1 MKQLS
6 RNTHLSLQE
15 TTFEGIILQEPV
27 RLVMPKPV
35 FTKKQLK
42 FLRIFVAAA
51 AFVLLTTGV
60 AMFFV
65 STRPNRFHAQVLSS
79 AGLKSVFDDFHRGV
93 LAGMANV
100 KFEVTEKGEPV
111 YVFLNEPTAAKDK
124 HYTLETGT
132 GNEFILRLPDNTL
145 VWMNANSTIN
155 YPANFSADTINIF
168 LNGEAYF
175 ETAPGSKKKF
185 IITTSSISQKSS
197 SSQLVIETLNSQ
209 FALTAYADDPVFL
222 ISLLRGDAEILVNG
236 SSSSRALRLQP
247 GQQAIFNGQLSINP
261 SLDRT
266 EVMALKNGEIYLKD
280 VNLQVIM
287 SRISKWYDVEVRDF
301 SIRTEN
307 RYTLRFPMGTALPTI
322 IESLQKQ
329 GAHLIVQDKI
339 ITILKS

>member
-1 MKQLS
+1 MNQS
-6 RNTHLSLQE
+6 GRNTHLSPQE
-15 TTFEGIILQEPV
+15 TNFERIILQEPV

-51 AFVLLTTGV
+51 AFVLLTSGV

-65 STRPNRFHAQVLSS
+65 STRPNRFQAQFFSS
-79 AGLKSVFDDFHRGV
+79 AGLKTVFDEFHRGV
-93 LAGMANV
+93 LAGVANV
-100 KFEVTEKGEPV
+100 KFEVSEKGEPV
-111 YVFLNEPTAAKDK
+111 YVFLNEPAAVKDK

-145 VWMNANSTIN
+145 VWMSANSTIN

-185 IITTSSISQKSS
+185 IITTPSISQKSS
-197 SSQLVIETLNSQ
+197 NSQLAIETLNSQ

-222 ISLLRGDAEILVNG
+222 ISMVRGDAEILVNE
-236 SSSSRALRLQP
+236 SSSDRALRLQT
-247 GQQAIFNGQLSINP
+247 GQQAIFNGQLSVNP

-280 VNLQVIM
+280 ISLQDIM
-287 SRISKWYDVEVRDF
+287 SRVSKWYDVEVRDF
-301 SIRTEN
+301 SIRTEK
-307 RYTLRFPMGTALPTI
+307 RYMLRFPMGTELSAI

-339 ITILKS
+339 ITILRS